1 MSSNRSP
8 VDTAVILAAGNGRR
22 LHPDAQAPPSKPL
35 TRVGGVPLIVRT
47 LVHLKRKGVRRA
59 VVVTGYRAD
68 EVRAT
73 LEGEARLEGLDVV
86 FAHNGDWRKSNG
98 VSVLTAR
105 PHVKGEF
112 LLLMADHVFSP
123 DMLDVVL
130 REEARPDADG
140 AVLAIDRK
148 IDDVY
153 DLDDATLVRTDS
165 RGAIVA
171 ISKELSDFDAVDT
184 GLFRCSSGLFSAL
197 QAEQTE
203 RGDCSLSNGVQRLAG
218 QGRMGTIDVGA
229 AWWQDVDTPGASA
242 HAEHMLFEACR
253 KPVDGLVARHFNRNI
268 SLFVSRRLKDLPIHP
283 NAVSVFNMLLG
294 VAAAFAVMHPTY
306 GWLLLGALLL
316 EANSVLD
323 GVDGEL
329 ARVRLQ
335 ESKRGE
341 WLDTLADDGSNI
353 LFFLGLSI
361 GAAQLPGGTHLA
373 IAGGIAVAAQL
384 TLCFIRYRDLLAI
397 GRGDLYALE
406 DDFFGWDPAEQ
417 TSLGGKLL
425 AWTTVLLKQ
434 DSFIT
439 FFVVM
444 AVLGLLPWILWLVA
458 AGEVGALV
466 ALMFRT
472 ARVRA
477 RQRERAAA

>member
-1 MSSNRSP
+1 VIANSST

-22 LHPDAQAPPSKPL
+22 LHPDAEAPPSKPL
-35 TRVGGVPLIVRT
+35 TRVGGVPLILRT
-47 LVHLKRKGVRRA
+47 LVHLKRKGIRRV

-73 LEGEARLEGLDVV
+73 LEGEPRLEGLDVV
-86 FAHNGDWRKSNG
+86 FAHNDEWKKSNG

-105 PHVKGEF
+105 PHVAGEF
-112 LLLMADHVFSP
+112 LLLMADHVFQP
-123 DMLDVVL
+123 EMLEVIL
-130 REEARPDADG
+130 REEARPHADG
-140 AVLAIDRK
+140 AVLAVDRK

-153 DLDDATLVRTDS
+153 DLDDATLVQTDG
-165 RGAIVA
+165 RGRIAG
-171 ISKELSDFDAVDT
+171 ISKELTDFDAVDT
-184 GLFRCSSGLFSAL
+184 GLFRCTPGLFEAL
-197 QAEQTE
+197 AIEQE
-203 RGDCSLSNGVQRLAG
+203 ARGDCSLSNGVQRLAG
-218 QGRMGTIDVGA
+218 TDRMGTIDVGA

-253 KPVDGLVARHFNRNI
+253 KPVDGLLARHVNRNI
-268 SLFVSRRLKDLPIHP
+268 SLFVSRRLKDLPVHP

-294 VAAAFAVMHPTY
+294 VLAAFCVAHPSY
-306 GWLLLGALLL
+306 GWMLLGALLL

-335 ESKRGE
+335 ESKLGE

-353 LFFLGLSI
+353 LFFIGLSI
-361 GAAQLPGGTHLA
+361 GVAQLPWGMPFA
-373 IAGGIAVAAQL
+373 VAGAVAALAQI
-384 TLCFIRYRDLLAI
+384 TLCVIRYRELIGL

-406 DDFFGWDPAEQ
+406 DDFMGWDPAEQ
-417 TSLGGKLL
+417 HTVGGKLL

-434 DSFIT
+434 DAFIT
-439 FFVVM
+439 FFLVM
-444 AVLGLLPWILWLVA
+444 AVVGLLPWVLWLAA

-466 ALMFRT
+466 ALMFHN
-472 ARVRA
+472 AKVRA
-477 RQRERAAA
+477 RQRGRVHA